1 MCKALWDTPAEFSTF
16 FLLKVDWLTDKSLTK
31 NRSPKGFLQGCCRYI
46 QTGLWVIQLTC
57 QTGIQPRWEW
67 STYKKHDTI
76 RRWYVLMHCMI
87 GRFEWLLT
95 QAAAVWIHENEDS
108 ASSWSWSR
116 AIAMR
121 SPRVDQWGRPHPCDL
136 FPMSIWL
143 CISAHWCTGV
153 MVETNDSNQF
163 WQSRKQK

>member
-1 MCKALWDTPAEFSTF
+1 MCKALWDTPAVIQHF
-16 FLLKVDWLTDKSLTK
+16 FIKSWLIDWLILNQEQITK
-31 NRSPKGFLQGCCRYI
+31 GFFLQGCCRYI

-57 QTGIQPRWEW
+57 QTGNQPRWEW

-87 GRFEWLLT
+87 GRFELLLT

-108 ASSWSWSR
+108 ASSWSRSR

-136 FPMSIWL
+136 FPMSIWQ

-153 MVETNDSNQF
+153 MVGTKDSNQF